1 MKLILKRI
9 HFGDTFTVGQLYEE
23 TKYGLSPLC
32 YTLEDKVRQV
42 EGQPVSSWK
51 VQNETAI
58 PRGTYKVSVTFSNRF
73 QTKLPLLSDVDGYT
87 GVRIHS
93 GNSSKNT
100 EGCILVGMTWD
111 GKADWIGSSKVAMSS
126 LLPIITNSTSPVTL
140 EII

>member
-1 MKLILKRI
+1 MNLILKRI
-9 HFGDTFTVGQLYEE
+9 HEGETFTVGQLYEE

-32 YTLEDKVRQV
+32 YTLEDKVREV

-73 QTKLPLLSDVDGYT
+73 QTKLPLLNDVDGYT

-111 GKADWIGSSKVAMSS
+111 GKSDWIGSSKVAMSS
-126 LLPIITNSTSPVTL
+126 LLPIIENSTSPVTL
-140 EII
+140 QLI

>member
-1 MKLILKRI
+1 MNLILKRI
-9 HFGDTFTVGQLYEE
+9 HFGETFTVGQLYEE

-32 YTLEDKVRQV
+32 YTLEDKVREV

-73 QTKLPLLSDVDGYT
+73 QTKLPLLNDVDGYT

-111 GKADWIGSSKVAMSS
+111 GKSDWIGSSKVAMSS
-126 LLPIITNSTSPVTL
+126 LLPIIENSTSPVTL
-140 EII
+140 QLI